1 MKKASTKLVVR
12 RETLRA
18 LASIELAQAIGGDT
32 AEGVAR
38 ETGAAT
44 CPAPAVVVKPPGG

>member
-1 MKKASTKLVVR
+1 MKKASTKLVVH

-18 LASIELAQAIGGDT
+18 LASVELAQAIGGD
-32 AEGVAR
+32 ADGGVAR
-38 ETGAAT
+38 ESGAAT